1 MTTYNNEIEQ
11 FIYGM
16 CYRPM
21 WEAVYAFIAKYP
33 HRLDLSYSRISYPD
47 NAILEDMVLEFSK
60 NIQIKE
66 DLLIFDAVVSCTI
79 NLTEDNYRGFAS
91 CDLSQWLIVSCE
103 ANITDK
109 LNSVAINSIK
119 PYTTGSFTKSDRQK
133 VSKNIVPLLYKKDL
147 DDEATAF
154 LSTYFPAALETPTP
168 VPITE
173 IAENMGL
180 EVLQGHRLT
189 DDFSI
194 FGQIFFSEGEV
205 NVYDLF
211 KCNETKLN
219 VHRGTILIDAYTF
232 WERNLGCVNNTIAH
246 EVYHWYKHR
255 MYAAIKH
262 ILHGDNVIA
271 CRCPSNVVYPTDNN
285 WSDEQR
291 MEWQANNMAPR
302 ILMPIQTFQVKVHE
316 LYEKYN
322 YSTSELKVVT
332 ITNIADELAKFYGVS
347 RQSALI
353 RMTETGFPEAAAA
366 LQHGSDNAYHAYLT
380 REDAFYA
387 YSNNTDF
394 QKIVDSELF
403 KYVEGYYVIND
414 PQYIECDESGNR
426 SLTAYA
432 WLHLSECTLQFS
444 SSTIK
449 KQESHKH
456 LPNVIMHRANTDQTV
471 SSFDAKQNETV
482 ISEAI
487 KRKREEFER
496 QQKTHMLTFGEA
508 KTCWQVMY
516 EIIQSRGLS
525 KPHFCLLTE
534 LGEEVYR
541 KAEKNIATA
550 PSLRTIVAFSRGL
563 DLDLQTTEKLL
574 QLAGHAFN
582 DSLEHQALKFC
593 ITGFSGQSIA
603 ECNDFLKSYG
613 YQPLGT
619 QQRA

>member
-1 MTTYNNEIEQ
+1 
-11 FIYGM
+11 
-16 CYRPM
+16 M
-21 WEAVYAFIAKYP
+21 WEAVYDFIAKHP
-33 HRLDLSYSRISYPD
+33 HQLDLSYSRISYPD
-47 NAILEDMVLEFSK
+47 SAVLEDMVLEFPR

-66 DLLIFDAVVSCTI
+66 DLLLFDAIVSCTI

-91 CDLSQWLIVSCE
+91 CDLNQWLTISCE

-109 LNSVAINSIK
+109 LNSVSISSIK
-119 PYTTGSFTKSDRQK
+119 PYSPSSFTKVGKQT
-133 VSKNIVPLLYKKDL
+133 VSNNIVPILYKKEL

-154 LSTYFPAALETPTP
+154 LSTYFPAALKAPMP

-189 DDFSI
+189 NDFSI
-194 FGQIFFSEGEV
+194 FGQIFFSDGEI

-211 KCNETKLN
+211 KCNERKLK
-219 VHRGTILIDAYTF
+219 VPRGTILVDAYTF
-232 WERNLGCVNNTIAH
+232 WERNLGCIKNTIAH

-255 MYAAIKH
+255 IYAAIKH
-262 ILHGDNVIA
+262 ILHGDDIIA
-271 CRCPSNVVYPTDNN
+271 CRCPSNVIYPTNN
-285 WSDEQR
+285 DWNDEQR

-302 ILMPIQTFQVKVHE
+302 ILMPIQTFQVKVRE
-316 LYEKYN
+316 LYKKHN
-322 YSTSELKVVT
+322 YSASEIKVAT

-353 RMTETGFPEAAAA
+353 RMTETEFPEAAAA
-366 LQHGSDNAYHAYLT
+366 LQHSSDNARHASYLT
-380 REDAFYA
+380 RENAFYT
-387 YSNNTDF
+387 YSHNNEF
-394 QKIVDSELF
+394 RKIVDSEMF

-414 PQYIECDESGNR
+414 PQYIECDESGNC

-444 SSTIK
+444 LGTIK
-449 KQESHKH
+449 SQESHKH
-456 LPNVIMHRANTDQTV
+456 LPNVIMHRANVDQTV
-471 SSFDAKQNETV
+471 FSFDTKQNEAV

-487 KRKREEFER
+487 KKKREEFER
-496 QQKTHMLTFGEA
+496 QQKIHVLTFGEA
-508 KTCWQVMY
+508 KTCWQGMY

-525 KPHFCLLTE
+525 KSHFCLLTG

-550 PSLRTIVAFSRGL
+550 PSLRTIVAFSCGL

-582 DSLEHQALKFC
+582 DSPEHQALKFC

-603 ECNDFLKSYG
+603 ECNDFLKSYE

-619 QQRA
+619 QQRK